1 MLSLIADHAV
11 VSAGASDA
19 MLAILLESQF
29 HEGIPAGVSAGTR
42 VAHKTGWFKGVYHD
56 AAIVLPEGR
65 RPYVLVVLT
74 RGLVDEKKAHRLVAD
89 IARAAQGHATGK

>member
-1 MLSLIADHAV
+1 
-11 VSAGASDA
+11 

-29 HEGIPAGVSAGTR
+29 KEGIPAGVPPGTR

-74 RGLVDEKKAHRLVAD
+74 RGLPDDEKRAHKLVAD
-89 IARAAQGHATGK
+89 IARAAQGHATRR